1 MMFKLLL
8 WAQAISC
15 VVSIKLECLGVY
27 DRSDAYDRAKLPFLI
42 GTSARIRWAE
52 LEPTPG
58 SFDWAP
64 FKATFSKAMAAKQC
78 VYVTVL
84 SGPDSPDWLYKSGSV
99 PKVVPDFSSAK
110 HDKHKKF
117 SQYPYYLD
125 ANYKK
130 YYARMITAVA
140 NYFRQSSMGNSVS
153 FFQVITG
160 R

>member
-1 MMFKLLL
+1 MFKFLL

-15 VVSIKLECLGVY
+15 VVSIKHQCLGVY
-27 DRSDAYDRAKLPFLI
+27 DRSDAYERAKLSFLI
-42 GTSARIRWAE
+42 GTSARIKWAE

-64 FKATFSKAMAAKQC
+64 FNATFSKAMAAKQC
-78 VYVTVL
+78 VYVSVL

-99 PKVVPDFSSAK
+99 PKVLPDFSSAK
-110 HDKHKKF
+110 EKHKKF
-117 SQYPYYLD
+117 KQYPYYLD

-130 YYARMITAVA
+130 YYARMITSVA
-140 NYFRQSSMGNSVS
+140 NYFRQSPMGKSIS
-153 FFQVITG
+153 FVQVTTG